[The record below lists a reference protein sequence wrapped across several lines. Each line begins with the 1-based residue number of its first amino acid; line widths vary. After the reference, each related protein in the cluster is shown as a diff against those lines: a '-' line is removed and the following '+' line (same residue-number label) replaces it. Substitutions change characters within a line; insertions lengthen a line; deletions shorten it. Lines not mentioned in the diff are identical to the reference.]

1 VHHAPALVACSHGTR
16 DPAGRRA
23 ISQLRE
29 DVSALRSELTVVE
42 AYVDVQRPQLSDVLR
57 DLGPAVVVPV
67 LLSSGYHVHVDIA
80 HAVTAAGPDV
90 RKAATLGPDP
100 VLVDVLAQRVGE
112 AAVSPDHALVLA
124 AAGSSDER
132 AVADVER
139 TATDLTER
147 LGRAVVPTFA
157 AAAEPRVDRAVTQ
170 LRSDGRRIAIA
181 SYLLAPGF
189 FYDQLREAGADVVT
203 APLLPHPA
211 IAQLV
216 LRRYCDIAEP
226 ASKHDGTPLMAG

>member
-67 LLSSGYHVHVDIA
+67 LLSSGYHVHVD
-80 HAVTAAGPDV
+80 
-90 RKAATLGPDP
+90 P

-157 AAAEPRVDRAVTQ
+157 AAAEPRVDQAVTQ